1 VGSQSALIGGSFL
14 TDTGQSVRN
23 RSVSPEA
30 MRVVS
35 RHGGSGVSGQRPSVR
50 VRQPGLG
57 MRILRAPLVAKI
69 AGANTIIVLV
79 AMLVSFIGGEAALGQ
94 GHFIILLATALVLSL
109 IVNVALVV
117 IALRPL
123 DALEETATRIH
134 DGDLGSRVP
143 ESALADSN
151 IRRIGQT
158 LNALV
163 DGLTTDRE
171 RMRVM
176 AKQVIK
182 AGDRE
187 RAHIARELHDST
199 AQTLAA
205 LMLELSVLASENTNP
220 RLHERLDR
228 VRKIV
233 GDVLDEVK
241 MLAHTVHPRVLDDLG
256 LHAALRLLA
265 RETELR
271 GSVRVEMEGEST
283 TDALN
288 PTISSALYRVA
299 QEAVG
304 NALRHARSSAIA
316 IRLAVTNGTAQL
328 VVEDDGAGFDVADAE
343 ARRPGMGLFT
353 MRERAELLGGSLLI
367 DSVRGRGT
375 RVVATVPTVEPALAV
390 S

>member
-1 VGSQSALIGGSFL
+1 MSQDAGREF
-14 TDTGQSVRN
+14 
-23 RSVSPEA
+23 E
-30 MRVVS
+30 
-35 RHGGSGVSGQRPSVR
+35 RHGESGASTILGPNGHASSSGW
-50 VRQPGLG
+50 GDW
-57 MRILRAPLVAKI
+57 ILRAPLVAKI
-69 AGANTIIVLV
+69 AGANSLIVLA
-79 AMLVSFIGGEAALGQ
+79 AMLASFIGGEAALGQ
-94 GHFIILLATALVLSL
+94 GRFILLLAATLAVSLV
-109 IVNVALVV
+109 VNVALVV

-123 DALEETATRIH
+123 DALEETATRIRE
-134 DGDLGSRVP
+134 GDLGARVA
-143 ESALADSN
+143 ESALADAN

-163 DGLTTDRE
+163 DRLTTDRE

-205 LMLELSVLASENTNP
+205 LLLELSVLTSENADP
-220 RLHERLDR
+220 RLDERLAR

-233 GDVLDEVK
+233 ADVLDEVK

-271 GSVRVEMEGEST
+271 GSARVEVEGEPT
-283 TDALN
+283 PDALN
-288 PTISSALYRVA
+288 QTASSALYRVA

-304 NALRHARSSAIA
+304 NALRHAQSTAIT
-316 IRLAVTNGTAQL
+316 IRLGVTDRTAQL
-328 VVEDDGAGFDVADAE
+328 VVEDDGTGFDVADAE

-367 DSVRGRGT
+367 DSARGRGT
-375 RVVATVPTVEPALAV
+375 RVVATVPTAEPALAV
-390 S
+390 T